1 MPLYQSSQDRG
12 RWAYTVRPDLWAA
25 GTRVYGGGFEN
36 LARRSWSVDLS
47 RRELARAL
55 ARGYGD
61 PGVGEALALARGYG
75 DPGVGEALVLA
86 GVWSDQGPAGMT
98 WEEVA

>member
-12 RWAYTVRPDLWAA
+12 RWAYTVRSDLWPP

-61 PGVGEALALARGYG
+61 PGVGEALI
-75 DPGVGEALVLA
+75 LA

-98 WEEVA
+98 WMEVT

>member
-12 RWAYTVRPDLWAA
+12 RWAYTVRPDLWPP
-25 GTRVYGGGFEN
+25 GTRVDGGGFEN

-61 PGVGEALALARGYG
+61 PGVGEAL
-75 DPGVGEALVLA
+75 VLG

>member
-1 MPLYQSSQDRG
+1 MVP
-12 RWAYTVRPDLWAA
+12 RWTGPEHAKAWSVRPDLWPP
-25 GTRVYGGGFEN
+25 GTRTYGPGSEN

-61 PGVGEALALARGYG
+61 PGVGEALI
-75 DPGVGEALVLA
+75 LA

>member
-12 RWAYTVRPDLWAA
+12 RWAYTVRPDLWPP
-25 GTRVYGGGFEN
+25 GSRTYGRKAEN

-61 PGVGEALALARGYG
+61 PGVA
-75 DPGVGEALVLA
+75 EALVLA

-98 WEEVA
+98 WEEWT